1 MFYSNEMVNLL
12 QQLRSRVQSEFGL
25 RIRLAD
31 PDLLSCLGDLG
42 HRSRDPFTRKT
53 IVELMRL
60 AELPYEISPKPRQKS
75 EPTEVAE
82 PAKTT
87 EITYRGQKIVK
98 DSTTPQ
104 SAQSRPSKQ
113 IYRGQV
119 VNN

>member
-12 QQLRSRVQSEFGL
+12 QQLRSRVQSEFGV

-31 PDLLSCLGDLG
+31 PDLLTFLGDLG

-53 IVELMRL
+53 IVELMQL

-75 EPTEVAE
+75 EPNEMSET
-82 PAKTT
+82 AKAT

-98 DSTTPQ
+98 ASHTPP
-104 SAQSRPSKQ
+104 SVHSRQRKQ
-113 IYRGQV
+113 IYRGQR
-119 VNN
+119 VNG